1 VGKTFRAKVGKKEL
15 RILMVG
21 LDGAGK
27 TTILY
32 QLKLGEVVKTVP
44 TVGFN
49 VENVCYKNIN
59 FDVWDVGGQDK
70 MRPLW
75 RHYYKEARGLIFV
88 VDSHNTDRFQEA
100 RGELE
105 SMLED
110 AALNDVPLLVFANKK
125 DLPNASP
132 TAEIAES
139 LGLESWPR
147 QRRFPVKDGQ
157 IAGGSS
163 SLLVRRMVMVFCK
176 ASIGSRTY
184 SPALQ
189 GTGRSEVGW

>member
-1 VGKTFRAKVGKKEL
+1 MGKTFRAVVGKKDM

-32 QLKLGEVVKTVP
+32 QLKLGEVVKTIP

-49 VENVCYKNIN
+49 VENVQYKNIN

-70 MRPLW
+70 MRPQW
-75 RHYYKEARGLIFV
+75 KHYYKEAKGLIFV
-88 VDSHNTDRFQEA
+88 VDSHNSGRFQEA

-110 AALNDVPLLVFANKK
+110 AALSDVPLLVFANKK

-132 TAEIAES
+132 TAEIAEA
-139 LGLESWPR
+139 LGLDLSPR
-147 QRRFPVKDGQ
+147 QMQRRWLIQSACAKNGDG
-157 IAGGSS
+157 I
-163 SLLVRRMVMVFCK
+163 
-176 ASIGSRTY
+176 
-184 SPALQ
+184 LQ
-189 GTGRSEVGW
+189 GLDWLSHILAGTARDRKE